1 MQTSVKTPLNTNEK
15 RAISGL
21 ASLYGLR
28 MLGLFMVLPVMPI
41 FLRDYPGAA
50 PLLIGLTIGIYGL
63 TQAVLQIPFGWL
75 SDKFGRKPLIYF
87 GLAIFALGSCVA
99 ALADSI
105 YIMLLGRALQGA
117 GAIASV
123 LMALLADLTRDEKRT
138 QAMASVGIS
147 IGMAFIVAMTAGP
160 LLAGF
165 IGLAGL
171 FWLTAIFS
179 VLGILVV
186 KFYVPNPAKQ
196 SQHLDAGINKSQ
208 LAGVLLNPQLLR
220 LDFSILILHLILTAM
235 FVALPQVLLNFGFGL
250 TSHSF
255 IYLATMLGGFVLM
268 IPLIIIGET
277 KGKMKNMLLIS
288 ISLLIAG
295 LSLVAANLAS
305 WVLIAALLVFFIGF
319 NLLEASLPSLIS
331 KQAPVVAKG
340 TAMGVYS
347 TSQFLGAFLGG
358 FLAGSLLTFFSA
370 NLLFLALA
378 GLAFIWLLV
387 ILGYQQPAILSTQ
400 VFTLGLSK
408 EDETNQL
415 TAELRQLAGVAE
427 VALQL
432 EEARGY
438 LKIDR
443 SLINQED
450 LNQLLAKF
458 NPNSASNE

>member
-1 MQTSVKTPLNTNEK
+1 M
-15 RAISGL
+15 
-21 ASLYGLR
+21 
-28 MLGLFMVLPVMPI
+28 
-41 FLRDYPGAA
+41 
-50 PLLIGLTIGIYGL
+50 
-63 TQAVLQIPFGWL
+63 
-75 SDKFGRKPLIYF
+75 
-87 GLAIFALGSCVA
+87 
-99 ALADSI
+99 
-105 YIMLLGRALQGA
+105 
-117 GAIASV
+117 
-123 LMALLADLTRDEKRT
+123 
-138 QAMASVGIS
+138 
-147 IGMAFIVAMTAGP
+147 
-160 LLAGF
+160 
-165 IGLAGL
+165 
-171 FWLTAIFS
+171 
-179 VLGILVV
+179 
-186 KFYVPNPAKQ
+186 
-196 SQHLDAGINKSQ
+196 
-208 LAGVLLNPQLLR
+208 
-220 LDFSILILHLILTAM
+220 
-235 FVALPQVLLNFGFGL
+235 
-250 TSHSF
+250 
-255 IYLATMLGGFVLM
+255 
-268 IPLIIIGET
+268 
-277 KGKMKNMLLIS
+277 
-288 ISLLIAG
+288 
-295 LSLVAANLAS
+295 AANLAS

-408 EDETNQL
+408 EDEINQL
-415 TAELRQLAGVAE
+415 ATELRQLAGVAE

-450 LNQLLAKF
+450 LTRLLAKF